1 MKLSQILA
9 TFITVFLFS
18 ISTFAKPLKFNEET
32 IYSRL
37 ALESRIHDFYGNKKP
52 MGFPV
57 FLMDGTMDTPLASNS
72 KTTFD
77 YVPGLVARAT
87 MEAVDLYKQEAWARS
102 IFYSVE
108 WYANL
113 YYNKVPT

>member
-1 MKLSQILA
+1 
-9 TFITVFLFS
+9 
-18 ISTFAKPLKFNEET
+18 
-32 IYSRL
+32 
-37 ALESRIHDFYGNKKP
+37 
-52 MGFPV
+52 
-57 FLMDGTMDTPLASNS
+57 MDGTMDMDTPLSNKN

-87 MEAVDLYKQEAWARS
+87 MEAVDLYKEEAWARS

-113 YYNKVPT
+113 YYNKVPDKGGSLDDLNSAKIYFPIYELTKE